1 VIYTI
6 PILGRP
12 TKAEWKIKNS
22 DRLHMNIPPR
32 SEAVIVV
39 KGEWA
44 ISPTLRT
51 LLESGETSQSPRHQA
66 DTYTIQAPV
75 LDDSDAKG
83 LWIEV
88 PTPDEARPPSLGKCA
103 LLVPWPQILA
113 VALSESTCPVVWESD
128 GRVAFKKPGL

>member
-1 VIYTI
+1 
-6 PILGRP
+6 
-12 TKAEWKIKNS
+12 
-22 DRLHMNIPPR
+22 MNIPPR
-32 SEAVIVV
+32 SKAVLVV
-39 KGEWA
+39 KGGWA
-44 ISPTLRT
+44 SSPTLRA
-51 LLESGETSQSPRHQA
+51 LVQSSEDSHSPHHQA

-88 PTPDEARPPSLGKCA
+88 TTPDEARPSSLGKCA

-128 GRVAFKKPGL
+128 DRVEFKKPGL